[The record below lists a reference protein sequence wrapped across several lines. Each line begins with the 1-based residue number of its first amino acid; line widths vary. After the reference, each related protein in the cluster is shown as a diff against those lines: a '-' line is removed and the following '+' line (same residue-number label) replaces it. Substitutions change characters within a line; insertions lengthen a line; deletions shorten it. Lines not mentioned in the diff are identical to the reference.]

1 MIHRA
6 EHYTTLNINRGGYH
20 LYGGRGMYLEL
31 DKKDKEAVALID
43 SEGEEITYGGIL
55 SFLEKYRENIER
67 RTLLFVLSRNCVGAA
82 VGYLGAVANHIVPL
96 MLGAGM
102 DQELLETLTDIYRPS
117 YIWKPEEM
125 VRENENILLRKYRYA
140 LVDTGMP
147 PYPMYED
154 LALLLTTSGSTGSPK
169 LVRHSYGNLEA
180 QARNISAF
188 FGLDNTERPMVD
200 LPIHYTYGLSILNS
214 HLYSGATVLLTGMN
228 VLTPGYWDFL
238 KKERASSF
246 TNVPYSY
253 EILKKLRV
261 FGMDLPYLRT
271 FSQGGG
277 KLNEGL
283 HREFAE
289 YAQKTGR
296 KFIVT
301 YGQTEGS
308 ARMAWL
314 PPEYA
319 LEKCGSIGKAIP
331 NGKLYIVDED
341 SRVIDTPDT
350 IGEMVYEGPNVTL
363 GYAETREDLALG
375 DERHGVLHTG
385 DMVKTDRD
393 GFFYIVGR
401 KKRFLK
407 LWGYRVGLDECE
419 NIIKRAFDVECAC
432 VGDDRCMKI
441 YVNSKQDMDA
451 VKRYIADKTGINS
464 SAFQVHYIETLP
476 RNEAGKVLYSQ
487 L

>member
-1 MIHRA
+1 
-6 EHYTTLNINRGGYH
+6 
-20 LYGGRGMYLEL
+20 MYLEL
-31 DKKDKEAVALID
+31 DKKDMDSMALID
-43 SEGEEITYGGIL
+43 SEGDEITYGGIL
-55 SFLEKYRENIER
+55 NFAGKFQESVER
-67 RTLLFVLSRNCVGAA
+67 RALMFVLSKNCVGAA
-82 VGYLGAVANHIVPL
+82 VGYLGAMANRVVPL

-102 DQELLETLTDIYRPS
+102 DRELLETLTDIYRPS
-117 YIWKPEEM
+117 YIWKPEET
-125 VRENENILLRKYRYA
+125 VEETDDILLRGYRYA
-140 LVDTGMP
+140 LVRTGLP
-147 PYPMYED
+147 LYPMYEE
-154 LALLLTTSGSTGSPK
+154 LSLLLTTSGSTGSPK

-188 FGLDNTERPMVD
+188 FGLDSAERPMVD
-200 LPIHYTYGLSILNS
+200 LPIHYTYGLSVLNS

-228 VLTPGYWDFL
+228 VLNPEYWDFL
-238 KKERASSF
+238 KSKRASSF

-261 FGMDLPYLRT
+261 FRMDLPHLRT

-277 KLNEGL
+277 KLNEEL

-289 YAQKTGR
+289 YAQNTGR

-331 NGKLYIVDED
+331 NGKLYIVDENGQ
-341 SRVIDTPDT
+341 VIRTPDT

-375 DERHGVLHTG
+375 DERHGVLYTG
-385 DMVKTDRD
+385 DMVKTDND

-419 NIIKRAFDVECAC
+419 NIIKRAFDVQCAC
-432 VGDDRCMKI
+432 VGDDRCMQI
-441 YVNSKQDMDA
+441 YVNSGQDMEA
-451 VKRYIADKTGINS
+451 IRRYIADKTGINS
-464 SAFQVHYIETLP
+464 SAFRVHYIETLP
-476 RNEAGKVLYSQ
+476 RNEAGKILYSA
-487 L
+487 LEHREET

>member
-1 MIHRA
+1 
-6 EHYTTLNINRGGYH
+6 
-20 LYGGRGMYLEL
+20 MYLEL
-31 DKKDKEAVALID
+31 DNKDKENMALID
-43 SEGEEITYGGIL
+43 CDGDAITYGEIL
-55 SFLEKYRENIER
+55 SFAGKIKESIKE
-67 RTLLFVLSRNCVGAA
+67 RTLVFILSRNCVGAA
-82 VGYLGAVANHIVPL
+82 VGYLGAMANHVVPL

-102 DQELLETLTDIYRPS
+102 DQGLLETLTDIYRPS
-117 YIWKPEEM
+117 YIWKPVEM
-125 VRENENILLRKYRYA
+125 VGGTENILLQEYRYA
-140 LVDTGMP
+140 LVATGLP
-147 PYPMYED
+147 PYPMYEE
-154 LALLLTTSGSTGSPK
+154 LSLLLTTSGSTGSPK

-188 FGLDNTERPMVD
+188 FELDNTERPMVD
-200 LPIHYTYGLSILNS
+200 LPIHYTYGLSVLNS
-214 HLYSGATVLLTGMN
+214 HLYSGATVLLTGKN
-228 VLTPGYWDFL
+228 VLNPEYWDFL
-238 KKERASSF
+238 KGERASSF

-261 FGMDLPYLRT
+261 FRMDLPYLRT

-289 YAQKTGR
+289 YAQNTGR
-296 KFIVT
+296 RFIVT

-331 NGKLYIVDED
+331 GGKLYIVDED
-341 SRVIDTPDT
+341 GGVIDTPDT

-375 DERHGVLHTG
+375 DERHGVLYTG
-385 DMVKTDRD
+385 DMVKMDSD

-432 VGDDRCMKI
+432 AGDDQCMQI
-441 YVNSKQDMDA
+441 YVNSRQDMDA
-451 VKRYIADKTGINS
+451 IRRYIAEKTGINS
-464 SAFQVHYIETLP
+464 SAFQVHYIEALP
-476 RNEAGKVLYSQ
+476 RNEAGKILYSQ

>member
-1 MIHRA
+1 M
-6 EHYTTLNINRGGYH
+6 NI
-20 LYGGRGMYLEL
+20 
-31 DKKDKEAVALID
+31 
-43 SEGEEITYGGIL
+43 
-55 SFLEKYRENIER
+55 
-67 RTLLFVLSRNCVGAA
+67 
-82 VGYLGAVANHIVPL
+82 P
-96 MLGAGM
+96 
-102 DQELLETLTDIYRPS
+102 
-117 YIWKPEEM
+117 
-125 VRENENILLRKYRYA
+125 
-140 LVDTGMP
+140 
-147 PYPMYED
+147 
-154 LALLLTTSGSTGSPK
+154 TTSFS
-169 LVRHSYGNLEA
+169 LY
-180 QARNISAF
+180 ISAF
-188 FGLDNTERPMVD
+188 FELDSTERPMVD
-200 LPIHYTYGLSILNS
+200 LPIHYTYGLSVLNS
-214 HLYSGATVLLTGMN
+214 HLYSGATVLLTGKN
-228 VLTPGYWDFL
+228 VLNPEYWDFL
-238 KKERASSF
+238 KGERASSF

-261 FGMDLPYLRT
+261 FRMDLPYLRT

-277 KLNEGL
+277 KLNEEL

-289 YAQKTGR
+289 YAQNTGR
-296 KFIVT
+296 RFIAT

-341 SRVIDTPDT
+341 GRVIDAPDT

-375 DERHGVLHTG
+375 DERHGVLYTG
-385 DMVKTDRD
+385 DMVKMDSD

-432 VGDDRCMKI
+432 VGDDQCMQI
-441 YVNSKQDMDA
+441 YVNSRQDMDA
-451 VKRYIADKTGINS
+451 VRRYIADKTGINS
-464 SAFQVHYIETLP
+464 SAFQMHYIEALP
-476 RNEAGKVLYSQ
+476 RNEAGKILYSA
-487 L
+487 LEHREDT

>member
-1 MIHRA
+1 
-6 EHYTTLNINRGGYH
+6 
-20 LYGGRGMYLEL
+20 MYLEL
-31 DKKDKEAVALID
+31 DNKDKENVALID
-43 SEGEEITYGGIL
+43 SDGDAVTYGEIL
-55 SFLEKYRENIER
+55 SFAGKIKESIKE
-67 RTLLFVLSRNCVGAA
+67 RTLVFILSRNCVGAA
-82 VGYLGAVANHIVPL
+82 VGYLGAMANHVVPL

-102 DQELLETLTDIYRPS
+102 DQGLLETLTDIYRPA
-117 YIWKPEEM
+117 YIWKPVEM
-125 VRENENILLRKYRYA
+125 AGGTENILLQEYRYA
-140 LVDTGMP
+140 LVATGLP
-147 PYPMYED
+147 PYPMYEE
-154 LALLLTTSGSTGSPK
+154 LSLLLTTSGSTGSPK

-188 FGLDNTERPMVD
+188 FELDNTERPMVD

-214 HLYSGATVLLTGMN
+214 HLYSGATVLLSSLN
-228 VLTPGYWDFL
+228 VLNPGYWDFL
-238 KKERASSF
+238 KEERASSF

-261 FGMDLPYLRT
+261 FGMDLPHLRT

-277 KLNEGL
+277 KLDEGL

-341 SRVIDTPDT
+341 GRVVDRPDT

-363 GYAETREDLALG
+363 GYAEKGEDLALG
-375 DERHGVLHTG
+375 DERHGVLYTG
-385 DMVKTDRD
+385 DMVKMDGD

-419 NIIKRAFDVECAC
+419 NIIKAAFDGECAC
-432 VGDDRCMKI
+432 VGDDRCMRI
-441 YVNSKQDMDA
+441 YVTTEQDMDGIR
-451 VKRYIADKTGINS
+451 RYIADKTGINS
-464 SAFQVHYIETLP
+464 SAFQVLYIEALP
-476 RNEAGKVLYSQ
+476 RNEAGKVLYKK
-487 L
+487 LEKFYDEL

>member
-1 MIHRA
+1 
-6 EHYTTLNINRGGYH
+6 
-20 LYGGRGMYLEL
+20 MYLEL
-31 DKKDKEAVALID
+31 DKKDMDSMALID
-43 SEGEEITYGGIL
+43 SEGDEITYGGIL
-55 SFLEKYRENIER
+55 NFAGKFQESVER
-67 RTLLFVLSRNCVGAA
+67 RALMFVLSRNCVGAA
-82 VGYLGAVANHIVPL
+82 VGYLGAMANRVVPL

-102 DQELLETLTDIYRPS
+102 DRGLLETLTDIYRPS
-117 YIWKPEEM
+117 YIWKPEET
-125 VRENENILLRKYRYA
+125 VEETDDILLRGYRYA
-140 LVDTGMP
+140 LVRTGLP
-147 PYPMYED
+147 LYPMYEE
-154 LALLLTTSGSTGSPK
+154 LSLLLTTSGSTGSPK

-188 FGLDNTERPMVD
+188 FGLDSAERPMVD
-200 LPIHYTYGLSILNS
+200 LPIHYTYGLSVLNS

-228 VLTPGYWDFL
+228 VLNPEYWDFL
-238 KKERASSF
+238 KSKRASSF

-261 FGMDLPYLRT
+261 FRMDLPHLRT

-277 KLNEGL
+277 KLNEEL

-289 YAQKTGR
+289 YAQNTGR

-331 NGKLYIVDED
+331 NGKLYIVDENGQ
-341 SRVIDTPDT
+341 VIRTPDT

-375 DERHGVLHTG
+375 DERHGVLYTG
-385 DMVKTDRD
+385 DMVKTDND

-419 NIIKRAFDVECAC
+419 NIIKRAFDVQCAC
-432 VGDDRCMKI
+432 VGDDRCMQI
-441 YVNSKQDMDA
+441 YVNSGQDMEA
-451 VKRYIADKTGINS
+451 IRRYIADKTGINS
-464 SAFQVHYIETLP
+464 SAFRVHYIETLP
-476 RNEAGKVLYSQ
+476 RNEAGKILYSA
-487 L
+487 LEHREET

>member
-1 MIHRA
+1 
-6 EHYTTLNINRGGYH
+6 
-20 LYGGRGMYLEL
+20 MYLEL
-31 DKKDKEAVALID
+31 DQKNKQNMAIID
-43 SEGEEITYGGIL
+43 SEGSKITYGEVL
-55 SFLEKYRENIER
+55 SFVNKFRESVGQR
-67 RTLLFVLSRNCVGAA
+67 ALMFVLSRNCVGAA
-82 VGYLGAVANHIVPL
+82 VGYLGAMANHVVPL

-102 DQELLETLTDIYRPS
+102 DRELLETLIDLYRPS
-117 YIWKPEEM
+117 YLWKPVEM
-125 VRENENILLRKYRYA
+125 VEDEENVLLREYRYA
-140 LVDTGMP
+140 LVSTGLP
-147 PYPMYED
+147 TYPMFED
-154 LALLLTTSGSTGSPK
+154 LSLLLTTSGSTGSPK

-188 FGLDNTERPMVD
+188 FELDSAERPMVD
-200 LPIHYTYGLSILNS
+200 LPIHYTYGLSVLNS
-214 HLYSGATVLLTGMN
+214 HLYSGATVLLTGLN
-228 VLTPGYWDFL
+228 VLNSEYWDFL
-238 KKERASSF
+238 KGEKASSF

-261 FGMDLPYLRT
+261 FRMDLPYLKT

-277 KLNEGL
+277 KLEEGL

-289 YAQKTGR
+289 YARDTGR

-331 NGKLYIVDED
+331 GGKLYIVDEEG
-341 SRVIDTPDT
+341 REIDRPDT

-363 GYAETREDLALG
+363 GYAEKREDLALG
-375 DERHGVLHTG
+375 DERHGVLCTG
-385 DMVKTDRD
+385 DMVKKDSD

-419 NIIKRAFDVECAC
+419 NLIKAAFDVECAC
-432 VGDDRCMKI
+432 VGDDRCMEI
-441 YVNSKQDMDA
+441 YVTSGQDKDA
-451 VKRYIADKTGINS
+451 VRRYLADKTGINS
-464 SAFQVHYIETLP
+464 SAFQVHDIEALP
-476 RNEAGKVLYSQ
+476 RNEAGKILYSV
-487 L
+487 LERREDK

>member
-1 MIHRA
+1 
-6 EHYTTLNINRGGYH
+6 
-20 LYGGRGMYLEL
+20 MYLEL
-31 DKKDKEAVALID
+31 DKKDMDSMALID
-43 SEGEEITYGGIL
+43 SEGDEITYGGIL
-55 SFLEKYRENIER
+55 NFAGKFQESVER
-67 RTLLFVLSRNCVGAA
+67 RALMFVLSRNCVGAA
-82 VGYLGAVANHIVPL
+82 VGYLGAMANRVVPL

-102 DQELLETLTDIYRPS
+102 DRGLLETLTDIYRPS
-117 YIWKPEEM
+117 YIWKPEET
-125 VRENENILLRKYRYA
+125 VEETDDILLRGYRYA
-140 LVDTGMP
+140 LVRTGLP
-147 PYPMYED
+147 LYPMYEE
-154 LALLLTTSGSTGSPK
+154 LSLLLTTSGSTGSPK

-188 FGLDNTERPMVD
+188 FGLDSAERPMVD
-200 LPIHYTYGLSILNS
+200 LPIHYTYGLSVLNS

-228 VLTPGYWDFL
+228 VLNPKYWDFL
-238 KKERASSF
+238 KSKRASSF

-261 FGMDLPYLRT
+261 FRMDLPHLRT

-277 KLNEGL
+277 KLNEEL

-289 YAQKTGR
+289 YAQNTGR

-331 NGKLYIVDED
+331 NGKLYIVDE
-341 SRVIDTPDT
+341 SGQVIHTPDT

-375 DERHGVLHTG
+375 DERHGVLYTG
-385 DMVKTDRD
+385 DMVKKDND

-419 NIIKRAFDVECAC
+419 NIIKRAFDVQCAC
-432 VGDDRCMKI
+432 VGDDRCMQI
-441 YVNSKQDMDA
+441 YVNSGQDMEA
-451 VKRYIADKTGINS
+451 IRRYIADKTGINS
-464 SAFQVHYIETLP
+464 SAFRVHYIETLP
-476 RNEAGKVLYSQ
+476 RNEAGKILYSA
-487 L
+487 LEHREET

>member
-1 MIHRA
+1 
-6 EHYTTLNINRGGYH
+6 
-20 LYGGRGMYLEL
+20 MYLEL
-31 DKKDKEAVALID
+31 DNKDKENMALID
-43 SEGEEITYGGIL
+43 SEGDAITYGEIL
-55 SFLEKYRENIER
+55 SFAGKFKESVKER
-67 RTLLFVLSRNCVGAA
+67 ILVFILSRNCVGAA
-82 VGYLGAVANHIVPL
+82 VGYLGAMANHVVPL

-117 YIWKPEEM
+117 YIWKPVEM
-125 VRENENILLRKYRYA
+125 VGGTENILLQEYRYA
-140 LVDTGMP
+140 LVATGLP
-147 PYPMYED
+147 PYPMYEE
-154 LALLLTTSGSTGSPK
+154 LSLLLTTSGSTGSPK

-188 FGLDNTERPMVD
+188 FGLDSTERPMVD
-200 LPIHYTYGLSILNS
+200 LPIHYTYGLSVLNS

-228 VLTPGYWDFL
+228 VLNPEYWDFL
-238 KKERASSF
+238 KRERASSF

-261 FGMDLPYLRT
+261 FRMDLPYLRT

-277 KLNEGL
+277 KLNEEL

-289 YAQKTGR
+289 YAQNTGR
-296 KFIVT
+296 RFIAT

-331 NGKLYIVDED
+331 GGKLYIVDED
-341 SRVIDTPDT
+341 GRVIDTPDT

-375 DERHGVLHTG
+375 DERHGVLYTG
-385 DMVKTDRD
+385 DMVKMDSD

-432 VGDDRCMKI
+432 VGDDQCMQI
-441 YVNSKQDMDA
+441 YVNSRQDRDA
-451 VKRYIADKTGINS
+451 IRRYIADKTGINS
-464 SAFQVHYIETLP
+464 SAFQVHYIEALP
-476 RNEAGKVLYSQ
+476 RNEAGKILYSA
-487 L
+487 LEHREDT

>member
-1 MIHRA
+1 
-6 EHYTTLNINRGGYH
+6 
-20 LYGGRGMYLEL
+20 MYLGL
-31 DKKDKEAVALID
+31 DSKEKNATALVD
-43 SEGEEITYGGIL
+43 SEGMAITYSGIL
-55 SFLEKYRENIER
+55 SFADKFKESIKD
-67 RTLLFVLSRNCVGAA
+67 RTLVFVLSRNCVGAA
-82 VGYLGAVANHIVPL
+82 VGYLGAMINHVVPL

-102 DQELLETLTDIYRPS
+102 DRGLLETLVNIYRPA
-117 YIWKPEEM
+117 YIWKPMEM
-125 VRENENILLRKYRYA
+125 VGETEKVLLQEYRYA
-140 LVDTGMP
+140 MVATGLT
-147 PYPMYED
+147 PYPMYGE
-154 LALLLTTSGSTGSPK
+154 LSLLLTTSGSTGSPK
-169 LVRHSYGNLEA
+169 LVRHSYRNLEA

-188 FGLDNTERPMVD
+188 FELDSTERPMVD

-214 HLYSGATVLLTGMN
+214 HLYAGATVLLTSMN
-228 VLTPGYWDFL
+228 VLNPEYWDFL
-238 KKERASSF
+238 KRERASSF

-261 FGMDLPYLRT
+261 FRMDLPHLRT

-277 KLNEGL
+277 KLDEGL
-283 HREFAE
+283 HREFAQ
-289 YAQKTGR
+289 YAQNTGR

-341 SRVIDTPDT
+341 GKVVDRPDT

-363 GYAETREDLALG
+363 GYAEKGEDLACG
-375 DERHGVLHTG
+375 DERHGVLYTG
-385 DMVKTDRD
+385 DMVKRDDD

-419 NIIKRAFDVECAC
+419 NMIKAAFDVECAC
-432 VGDDRCMKI
+432 VGDDRCMQI
-441 YVNSKQDMDA
+441 YVTSEQDMDA
-451 VKRYIADKTGINS
+451 VRRYIADKTGINS

-476 RNEAGKVLYSQ
+476 RNEAGKVLYST
-487 L
+487 LEHRG

>member
-1 MIHRA
+1 
-6 EHYTTLNINRGGYH
+6 
-20 LYGGRGMYLEL
+20 MYLGL
-31 DKKDKEAVALID
+31 DSKDKETMALID
-43 SEGEEITYGGIL
+43 SEGEAITYGGIL
-55 SFLEKYRENIER
+55 SFAEKFKESVKGRALMFI
-67 RTLLFVLSRNCVGAA
+67 LSRNCVGAA
-82 VGYLGAVANHIVPL
+82 VGYLGAMVNHVVPL

-102 DQELLETLTDIYRPS
+102 DQGLLETLTDIYCPA
-117 YIWKPEEM
+117 YIWKPMEM
-125 VRENENILLRKYRYA
+125 VGETENILLQGYRYA
-140 LVDTGMP
+140 LVATGLP
-147 PYPMYED
+147 SYPMYEE
-154 LALLLTTSGSTGSPK
+154 LSLLLTTSGSTGSPK

-188 FGLDNTERPMVD
+188 FELDSTERPMVD
-200 LPIHYTYGLSILNS
+200 LPIHYTYGLSVLNS

-228 VLTPGYWDFL
+228 VLNPEYWDFL
-238 KKERASSF
+238 KRERASSF

-261 FGMDLPYLRT
+261 FRMDLPYLKT

-289 YAQKTGR
+289 YAQNTGR
-296 KFIVT
+296 RFIVT

-314 PPEYA
+314 PPECA

-341 SRVIDTPDT
+341 GRVIDTPDT

-363 GYAETREDLALG
+363 GYAETREDLTLG
-375 DERHGVLHTG
+375 DERHGVLYTG
-385 DMVKTDRD
+385 DMVKMDSD

-432 VGDDRCMKI
+432 VGDDQCMQI
-441 YVNSKQDMDA
+441 YVNSRQDMDA
-451 VKRYIADKTGINS
+451 IRRYIADKTGINS
-464 SAFQVHYIETLP
+464 SAFQVHYIEALP

>member
-1 MIHRA
+1 
-6 EHYTTLNINRGGYH
+6 
-20 LYGGRGMYLEL
+20 MYLEL
-31 DKKDKEAVALID
+31 DKKDMDSMALID
-43 SEGEEITYGGIL
+43 SEGDEITYGGIL
-55 SFLEKYRENIER
+55 NFAGKFQESVER
-67 RTLLFVLSRNCVGAA
+67 RALMFVLSRNCVGAA
-82 VGYLGAVANHIVPL
+82 VGYLGAMANRVVPL

-102 DQELLETLTDIYRPS
+102 DRGLLETLTDIYRPS
-117 YIWKPEEM
+117 YIWKPEET
-125 VRENENILLRKYRYA
+125 VEETDDILLRGYRYA
-140 LVDTGMP
+140 LVRTGLP
-147 PYPMYED
+147 LYPMYEE
-154 LALLLTTSGSTGSPK
+154 LSLLLTTSGSTGSPK

-188 FGLDNTERPMVD
+188 FGLDSAERPMVD
-200 LPIHYTYGLSILNS
+200 LPIHYTYGLSVLNS

-228 VLTPGYWDFL
+228 VLNPKYWDFL
-238 KKERASSF
+238 KSQRASSF

-261 FGMDLPYLRT
+261 FRMDLPHLRT

-277 KLNEGL
+277 KLNEEL

-289 YAQKTGR
+289 YAQNTGR

-331 NGKLYIVDED
+331 NGKLYIVDE
-341 SRVIDTPDT
+341 SGQVIHTPDT

-375 DERHGVLHTG
+375 DERHGVLYTG
-385 DMVKTDRD
+385 DMVKKDND

-419 NIIKRAFDVECAC
+419 NIIKRAFDVQCAC
-432 VGDDRCMKI
+432 VGDDRCMQI
-441 YVNSKQDMDA
+441 YVNSGQDMEA
-451 VKRYIADKTGINS
+451 IRRYIADKTGINS
-464 SAFQVHYIETLP
+464 SAFRVHYIETLP
-476 RNEAGKVLYSQ
+476 RNEAGKILYSA
-487 L
+487 LEHREET

>member
-1 MIHRA
+1 
-6 EHYTTLNINRGGYH
+6 
-20 LYGGRGMYLEL
+20 MYLEL
-31 DKKDKEAVALID
+31 DKKDKENTALID
-43 SEGEEITYGGIL
+43 SDGDEITYGGIL
-55 SFLEKYRENIER
+55 EFAGKFKESVGQRALM
-67 RTLLFVLSRNCVGAA
+67 FVLSRNCVGAA
-82 VGYLGAVANHIVPL
+82 VGYLGAMANRVVPL

-102 DQELLETLTDIYRPS
+102 DQGLLETLTDIYRPS
-117 YIWKPEEM
+117 YIWKPVEM
-125 VRENENILLRKYRYA
+125 VEENENILLREYRYA
-140 LVDTGMP
+140 LVATGMP
-147 PYPMYED
+147 SYPMYEE
-154 LALLLTTSGSTGSPK
+154 LSLLLTTSGSTGSPK

-188 FGLDNTERPMVD
+188 FELDSAERPMVD
-200 LPIHYTYGLSILNS
+200 LPIHYTYGLSVLNS

-228 VLTPGYWDFL
+228 VLNPEYWDFL
-238 KKERASSF
+238 KRERASSF

-261 FGMDLPYLRT
+261 FRMDLPHLKT

-289 YAQKTGR
+289 YAQNTGR

-341 SRVIDTPDT
+341 GKVIDTPDT
-350 IGEMVYEGPNVTL
+350 VGEMVYEGPNVTL
-363 GYAETREDLALG
+363 GYAETREDLVLG
-375 DERHGVLHTG
+375 DERHGVLYTG
-385 DMVKTDRD
+385 DMVKMDSD

-432 VGDDRCMKI
+432 VGDDRCMEI
-441 YVNSKQDMDA
+441 YVTSEQDMGA
-451 VKRYIADKTGINS
+451 IRRYIADKTGINS
-464 SAFQVHYIETLP
+464 SAFRMHYIEALP
-476 RNEAGKVLYSQ
+476 RNEAGKILYSV
-487 L
+487 LEHREDT

>member
-1 MIHRA
+1 MF
-6 EHYTTLNINRGGYH
+6 
-20 LYGGRGMYLEL
+20 LEL
-31 DKKDKEAVALID
+31 DQKEKKAIAVID
-43 SEGEEITYGGIL
+43 SEGVQISYGGII
-55 SFLEKYRENIER
+55 SFANKFKECIGG
-67 RTLLFVLSRNCVGAA
+67 RTLIFILSRNCVGAA
-82 VGYLGAVANHIVPL
+82 MGYLGAMINRTVPL

-102 DQELLETLTDIYRPS
+102 DQELLAALIDIYRPA
-117 YIWKPEEM
+117 YLWKPVEA
-125 VRENENILLRKYRYA
+125 VRKTETVLLQEWQYA
-140 LVDTGMP
+140 LIATGLE
-147 PYPMYED
+147 PYPMYEE
-154 LALLLTTSGSTGSPK
+154 LSLLLTTSGSTGSPK
-169 LVRHSYGNLEA
+169 LVRHSYENLEA

-188 FGLDNTERPMVD
+188 FGLDNIERPMLD

-214 HLYSGATVLLTGMN
+214 HLYSGGTVLLTGMN
-228 VLTPGYWDFL
+228 VLSLEYWDFL
-238 KKERASSF
+238 KRERASSF

-261 FGMDLPYLRT
+261 FEMELPHLRT

-277 KLNEGL
+277 KLNEEL

-289 YAQKTGR
+289 YAKKTGR

-341 SRVIDTPDT
+341 GRAINMPDT
-350 IGEMVYEGPNVTL
+350 VGEMVYEGPNVTL
-363 GYAETREDLALG
+363 GYAETGEDLALG
-375 DERHGVLHTG
+375 DERHGVLYTG
-385 DMVKTDRD
+385 DMVKIDSD

-419 NIIKRAFDVECAC
+419 NIIKKAFDVECAC
-432 VGDDRCMKI
+432 VGDDRCMQV
-441 YVNSKQDMDA
+441 YVNSRQETDA
-451 VKRYIADKTGINS
+451 VWRYIADKTGINK
-464 SAFQVHYIETLP
+464 SAFQVHYIEALP
-476 RNEAGKVLYSQ
+476 RNEAGKILYSV
-487 L
+487 LEHRG